1 MKHMNSKWIFDV
13 CRIIMPTLIII
24 LCIMQGAICYL
35 HVIHL
40 QTFLILSVVRFH
52 AQTESII
59 KFIEKIRKENQMFF
73 NANLNQY
80 QLSL

>member
-1 MKHMNSKWIFDV
+1 MRNMNLKWTFDV

-24 LCIMQGAICYL
+24 LCIMQGVICYL

-40 QTFLILSVVRFH
+40 QTFVILSVVRFY

-59 KFIEKIRKENQMFF
+59 KFIEKINWG
-73 NANLNQY
+73 
-80 QLSL
+80 